1 MSCRSGVKEV
11 ELLKLIVLDM
21 KTIDEMKLESDLP
34 VLIAD
39 CQGLIVYVNE
49 PFNIIFGW
57 QHQEILGHSL
67 EAVIPRSYHDSHH
80 LGFSRF
86 VMTEKPTLLNHPL
99 KLMAVTKDGREIESE
114 HFIIA
119 EQQQGEWLF
128 AATLRPLHS

>member
-1 MSCRSGVKEV
+1 MQ
-11 ELLKLIVLDM
+11 
-21 KTIDEMKLESDLP
+21 TIAQIKHETEIP

-49 PFNIIFGW
+49 PFNLVFGW
-57 QHQEILGHSL
+57 QTDEILGRSL
-67 EAVIPRSYHDSHH
+67 ESVIPHSYHDSHH

-86 VMTEKPTLLNHPL
+86 AMTEQPTVLNHPL

-119 EQQQGEWLF
+119 EQQQGQWMF
-128 AATLRPLHS
+128 AATLRPLYS

>member
-1 MSCRSGVKEV
+1 MPCSVGVEEI
-11 ELLKLIVLDM
+11 ELLNINNLDM
-21 KTIDEMKLESDLP
+21 KTIDEMKLESNLP

-39 CQGLIVYVNE
+39 SQGLIVYVNE
-49 PFNIIFGW
+49 PFNLIFGW
-57 QHQEILGHSL
+57 QHEEILGQSL

-86 VMTEKPTLLNHPL
+86 AMTEKPTLLNHPL

-119 EQQQGEWLF
+119 EQQQGQWLF

>member
-1 MSCRSGVKEV
+1 
-11 ELLKLIVLDM
+11 M
-21 KTIDEMKLESDLP
+21 KTIDEMKLERNLP

-49 PFNIIFGW
+49 PFNLAFGW
-57 QHQEILGHSL
+57 QAEEILGHSL
-67 EAVIPRSYHDSHH
+67 EAVIPYSYHDSHH

-86 VMTEKPTLLNHPL
+86 AMTEQATLLNHPL

-114 HFIIA
+114 HYIVA
-119 EQQQGEWLF
+119 EQQQGQWMF